1 MKYLCKY
8 IQKILVIC
16 IIIHIFAFEIRI
28 FIHYKVEAPLSN
40 NNLTTFDM
48 TREELLILVNKELGS
63 TKLTI
68 SEKTINEE
76 LDDVLEDFGED
87 EASNAKLVTKVAN
100 RLKRMDGNLHSDVSQ
115 QVKEYKKKARERKKA
130 KGTEPDDEDPND
142 DDTLDEEDMPEW
154 AKKLMG
160 EVRKEREARE
170 QKEAADA
177 KKALVNSIKEGL
189 KAKFEKANIPLN
201 SFFVKTALDKL
212 EIPDS
217 DADVKE
223 LIGKAEVLYNADL
236 KEAGISPDTKP
247 RSGGSG
253 AGGTGTVDE
262 HEFDDVA
269 AIRSRHKPK
278 DE

>member
-1 MKYLCKY
+1 
-8 IQKILVIC
+8 
-16 IIIHIFAFEIRI
+16 
-28 FIHYKVEAPLSN
+28 
-40 NNLTTFDM
+40 M
-48 TREELLILVNKELGS
+48 TREELLALVNNELGS

-87 EASNAKLVTKVAN
+87 EAVNAKLVTKVTN

-115 QVKEYKKKARERKKA
+115 QVKEYKKKARERQKA
-130 KGTEPDDEDPND
+130 KETESEEELSEEIPN
-142 DDTLDEEDMPEW
+142 EEDMPEW
-154 AKKLMG
+154 AKKLIG
-160 EVRKEREARE
+160 EVKKEREARE

-212 EIPDS
+212 EILDGEV
-217 DADVKE
+217 DIKDLV
-223 LIGKAEVLYNADL
+223 GKAEVLYNADL
-236 KEAGISPDTKP
+236 KEAGINPETKP
-247 RSGGSG
+247 RSGGGG

>member
-1 MKYLCKY
+1 
-8 IQKILVIC
+8 
-16 IIIHIFAFEIRI
+16 
-28 FIHYKVEAPLSN
+28 
-40 NNLTTFDM
+40 M
-48 TREELLILVNKELGS
+48 TREELLALVNKELGS

-87 EASNAKLVTKVAN
+87 EAVNAKLVTKVTN

-115 QVKEYKKKARERKKA
+115 QVKEYKKKARERQKA
-130 KGTEPDDEDPND
+130 KETESEEEGSEEIPN
-142 DDTLDEEDMPEW
+142 EEDMPEW
-154 AKKLMG
+154 AKKLIG
-160 EVRKEREARE
+160 EVKKEREARE

-212 EIPDS
+212 EIPDGEV
-217 DADVKE
+217 DIKDLV
-223 LIGKAEVLYNADL
+223 GKAEVLYNANL
-236 KEAGISPDTKP
+236 KEAGINPETKP
-247 RSGGSG
+247 RSGGGG

-269 AIRSRHKPK
+269 AIRSRHRPK

>member
-1 MKYLCKY
+1 
-8 IQKILVIC
+8 
-16 IIIHIFAFEIRI
+16 
-28 FIHYKVEAPLSN
+28 
-40 NNLTTFDM
+40 M

-63 TKLTI
+63 SKLTI

-87 EASNAKLVTKVAN
+87 EALNAKLVTKVAN

-115 QVKEYKKKARERKKA
+115 QVKEYKKKAKERQKA
-130 KGTEPDDEDPND
+130 KESESEEEEPGNNDIPN
-142 DDTLDEEDMPEW
+142 EEDMPEW
-154 AKKLMG
+154 AKKLIS
-160 EVRKEREARE
+160 EVKKEREARE

-212 EIPDS
+212 EIPES
-217 DADVKE
+217 DADIKE

-247 RSGGSG
+247 RSGGG
-253 AGGTGTVDE
+253 AGGTVTEDE

>member
-1 MKYLCKY
+1 
-8 IQKILVIC
+8 
-16 IIIHIFAFEIRI
+16 
-28 FIHYKVEAPLSN
+28 
-40 NNLTTFDM
+40 M
-48 TREELLILVNKELGS
+48 TREELLALVNKELGS

-87 EASNAKLVTKVAN
+87 EAANAKLVTKVTN

-115 QVKEYKKKARERKKA
+115 QVKEYKKKARERQKA
-130 KGTEPDDEDPND
+130 KETESEEEGSEEIPN
-142 DDTLDEEDMPEW
+142 EEDMPEW
-154 AKKLMG
+154 AKKLIG
-160 EVRKEREARE
+160 EVKKEREARE

-212 EIPDS
+212 EIPDGEV
-217 DADVKE
+217 DVKD
-223 LIGKAEVLYNADL
+223 LVGKAEVLYNADL
-236 KEAGISPDTKP
+236 KEAGIKPETKP
-247 RSGGSG
+247 RSGGGG
-253 AGGTGTVDE
+253 AGGTGTVNE

>member
-1 MKYLCKY
+1 
-8 IQKILVIC
+8 
-16 IIIHIFAFEIRI
+16 
-28 FIHYKVEAPLSN
+28 
-40 NNLTTFDM
+40 M
-48 TREELLILVNKELGS
+48 TREELLALVNKELGS

-76 LDDVLEDFGED
+76 LDDVLEDFCED
-87 EASNAKLVTKVAN
+87 EAANAKLVTKVTN

-115 QVKEYKKKARERKKA
+115 QVKEYKKKAKERQKA
-130 KGTEPDDEDPND
+130 KETELDEEEPEKDEIPN
-142 DDTLDEEDMPEW
+142 EEDMPEW
-154 AKKLMG
+154 AKKLIG
-160 EVRKEREARE
+160 EVKKEREARE

-212 EIPDS
+212 EIPDGE
-217 DADVKE
+217 ADIKDLV
-223 LIGKAEVLYNADL
+223 GKAEVLYNADL
-236 KEAGISPDTKP
+236 KEAGINPDTKP
-247 RSGGSG
+247 RSGGGG
-253 AGGTGTVDE
+253 AGGTGTGDE
-262 HEFDDVA
+262 HEFDDVV

>member
-1 MKYLCKY
+1 
-8 IQKILVIC
+8 
-16 IIIHIFAFEIRI
+16 
-28 FIHYKVEAPLSN
+28 
-40 NNLTTFDM
+40 M
-48 TREELLILVNKELGS
+48 TREELLVLVNKELGS

-87 EASNAKLVTKVAN
+87 EAKNAKLVTKVTN

-115 QVKEYKKKARERKKA
+115 QVKEYKKKAKESESEEE
-130 KGTEPDDEDPND
+130 EPENND
-142 DDTLDEEDMPEW
+142 IPDEEDMPEW
-154 AKKLMG
+154 AKKLIG
-160 EVRKEREARE
+160 EVKKEREARE

-212 EIPDS
+212 EIPDGE
-217 DADVKE
+217 ADIKDLV
-223 LIGKAEVLYNADL
+223 GKAEVLYNADL
-236 KEAGISPDTKP
+236 KEAGINPDTRS
-247 RSGGSG
+247 RSGGGG

>member
-1 MKYLCKY
+1 
-8 IQKILVIC
+8 
-16 IIIHIFAFEIRI
+16 
-28 FIHYKVEAPLSN
+28 
-40 NNLTTFDM
+40 M
-48 TREELLILVNKELGS
+48 TREELLALVNKELGS

-76 LDDVLEDFGED
+76 LDDVLEDFGKD
-87 EASNAKLVTKVAN
+87 EAANAKLVTKVTN

-115 QVKEYKKKARERKKA
+115 QVKEYKKKAKERQKA
-130 KGTEPDDEDPND
+130 KETELDEEEPEKDEIPN
-142 DDTLDEEDMPEW
+142 EEDMPEW
-154 AKKLMG
+154 AKKLIG
-160 EVRKEREARE
+160 EVKKEREARE
-170 QKEAADA
+170 QKEVADA

-212 EIPDS
+212 EIPDGE
-217 DADVKE
+217 ADIKDLV
-223 LIGKAEVLYNADL
+223 GKAEVLYNADL
-236 KEAGISPDTKP
+236 KEAGINPDTKP
-247 RSGGSG
+247 RSGGGG

-262 HEFDDVA
+262 HEFDDVV

>member
-1 MKYLCKY
+1 
-8 IQKILVIC
+8 
-16 IIIHIFAFEIRI
+16 
-28 FIHYKVEAPLSN
+28 
-40 NNLTTFDM
+40 M
-48 TREELLILVNKELGS
+48 TREELLALVNKELGS

-87 EASNAKLVTKVAN
+87 EAANAKLVTKVTN

-115 QVKEYKKKARERKKA
+115 QVKEYKKKARERQKA
-130 KGTEPDDEDPND
+130 KESESEEEESENNDIPN
-142 DDTLDEEDMPEW
+142 EEDMPEW
-154 AKKLMG
+154 AKKLIG
-160 EVRKEREARE
+160 EVKKEREARE
-170 QKEAADA
+170 QKGAADA

-212 EIPDS
+212 EIPDG
-217 DADVKE
+217 DEVDVKD
-223 LIGKAEVLYNADL
+223 LVGKAEVLYNADL
-236 KEAGISPDTKP
+236 KEAGINPETKP
-247 RSGGSG
+247 RSGGGG

>member
-1 MKYLCKY
+1 
-8 IQKILVIC
+8 
-16 IIIHIFAFEIRI
+16 
-28 FIHYKVEAPLSN
+28 
-40 NNLTTFDM
+40 M
-48 TREELLILVNKELGS
+48 TREELLALVNKELGS

-87 EASNAKLVTKVAN
+87 EAANAKLVTKVTN

-115 QVKEYKKKARERKKA
+115 QVKEYKKKARERQKA
-130 KGTEPDDEDPND
+130 KETESEEEEPENND
-142 DDTLDEEDMPEW
+142 IPDEEDMPEW
-154 AKKLMG
+154 AKKLIG
-160 EVRKEREARE
+160 EVKKEREARE

-212 EIPDS
+212 EIPDGEV
-217 DADVKE
+217 DIKDLV
-223 LIGKAEVLYNADL
+223 GKAEVLYNADL
-236 KEAGISPDTKP
+236 KEAGINPETKP
-247 RSGGSG
+247 RGGGGG

>member
-1 MKYLCKY
+1 
-8 IQKILVIC
+8 
-16 IIIHIFAFEIRI
+16 
-28 FIHYKVEAPLSN
+28 
-40 NNLTTFDM
+40 M
-48 TREELLILVNKELGS
+48 TREELLALVNKELGS

-87 EASNAKLVTKVAN
+87 EAVNAKLVTKVAN

-115 QVKEYKKKARERKKA
+115 QVKEYKKKARERQKA
-130 KGTEPDDEDPND
+130 KETESEEEGSEEIPN
-142 DDTLDEEDMPEW
+142 EEDMPEW
-154 AKKLMG
+154 AKKLIG
-160 EVRKEREARE
+160 EVKKEREARE

-212 EIPDS
+212 EIPDGEV
-217 DADVKE
+217 DIKDLV
-223 LIGKAEVLYNADL
+223 GKAEVLYNADL
-236 KEAGISPDTKP
+236 KEAGINPETKP
-247 RSGGSG
+247 RSGGGG

>member
-1 MKYLCKY
+1 
-8 IQKILVIC
+8 
-16 IIIHIFAFEIRI
+16 
-28 FIHYKVEAPLSN
+28 
-40 NNLTTFDM
+40 M
-48 TREELLILVNKELGS
+48 TREELLALVNKELGS

-87 EASNAKLVTKVAN
+87 EAANAKLVTKVTN

-115 QVKEYKKKARERKKA
+115 QVKEYKKKAKERQKA
-130 KGTEPDDEDPND
+130 KETELDEEEPEKDEIPN
-142 DDTLDEEDMPEW
+142 EEDMPEW
-154 AKKLMG
+154 AKKLIG
-160 EVRKEREARE
+160 EVKKEREARE

-212 EIPDS
+212 EIPDGE
-217 DADVKE
+217 ADIKDLV
-223 LIGKAEVLYNADL
+223 GKAEVLYNADL
-236 KEAGISPDTKP
+236 KEAGINPDIKP
-247 RSGGSG
+247 RSGGGG

-269 AIRSRHKPK
+269 TIRSRHKPK

>member
-1 MKYLCKY
+1 
-8 IQKILVIC
+8 
-16 IIIHIFAFEIRI
+16 
-28 FIHYKVEAPLSN
+28 
-40 NNLTTFDM
+40 M
-48 TREELLILVNKELGS
+48 TREELLALVNKELGS

-87 EASNAKLVTKVAN
+87 EAVNAKLVTKVTN

-115 QVKEYKKKARERKKA
+115 QVKEYKKKARERQKA
-130 KGTEPDDEDPND
+130 KETESEKEGYEEIPN
-142 DDTLDEEDMPEW
+142 EEDMPEW
-154 AKKLMG
+154 AKKLIG
-160 EVRKEREARE
+160 EVKKEREARE

-212 EIPDS
+212 EIPDGEV
-217 DADVKE
+217 DIKDLV
-223 LIGKAEVLYNADL
+223 GKAEVLYNADL
-236 KEAGISPDTKP
+236 KEAGINPETKP
-247 RSGGSG
+247 RSGGGG

>member
-1 MKYLCKY
+1 
-8 IQKILVIC
+8 
-16 IIIHIFAFEIRI
+16 
-28 FIHYKVEAPLSN
+28 
-40 NNLTTFDM
+40 M
-48 TREELLILVNKELGS
+48 TREELLALVNKELGS

-87 EASNAKLVTKVAN
+87 EAVNAKLVTKVTN

-115 QVKEYKKKARERKKA
+115 QVKEYKKKARERQKA
-130 KGTEPDDEDPND
+130 KETESEEEGSEEIPN
-142 DDTLDEEDMPEW
+142 EEDMPEW
-154 AKKLMG
+154 AKKLIG
-160 EVRKEREARE
+160 EVKKEREARE

-201 SFFVKTALDKL
+201 SFFVKTALYKL
-212 EIPDS
+212 EIPDGEV
-217 DADVKE
+217 DIKDLV
-223 LIGKAEVLYNADL
+223 GKAEVLYNADI
-236 KEAGISPDTKP
+236 KEAGINPETKP
-247 RSGGSG
+247 RSGGGG

>member
-1 MKYLCKY
+1 
-8 IQKILVIC
+8 
-16 IIIHIFAFEIRI
+16 
-28 FIHYKVEAPLSN
+28 
-40 NNLTTFDM
+40 M
-48 TREELLILVNKELGS
+48 TRQELLALGIKELGS

-87 EASNAKLVTKVAN
+87 EAANAKLVTKVTN

-115 QVKEYKKKARERKKA
+115 QVKEYKKKARERQKA
-130 KGTEPDDEDPND
+130 KETESEEEGSEEIPN
-142 DDTLDEEDMPEW
+142 EEDMPEW
-154 AKKLMG
+154 AKKLIG
-160 EVRKEREARE
+160 EVKKEREARE

-189 KAKFEKANIPLN
+189 KAKFEKANIPLI

-212 EIPDS
+212 EIPDGEV
-217 DADVKE
+217 DIKDLV
-223 LIGKAEVLYNADL
+223 GKAEVLYNADL
-236 KEAGISPDTKP
+236 KEAGINPETKP
-247 RSGGSG
+247 RSGGGG

>member
-1 MKYLCKY
+1 
-8 IQKILVIC
+8 
-16 IIIHIFAFEIRI
+16 
-28 FIHYKVEAPLSN
+28 
-40 NNLTTFDM
+40 M

-115 QVKEYKKKARERKKA
+115 QVKEYKKKARERQKA
-130 KGTEPDDEDPND
+130 KDTEPDDEEPND
-142 DDTLDEEDMPEW
+142 NDTPDEEDMPEW

-212 EIPDS
+212 EIPEN
-217 DADVKE
+217 DADIKE

-253 AGGTGTVDE
+253 AGGTGAVDE

>member
-1 MKYLCKY
+1 
-8 IQKILVIC
+8 
-16 IIIHIFAFEIRI
+16 
-28 FIHYKVEAPLSN
+28 
-40 NNLTTFDM
+40 M
-48 TREELLILVNKELGS
+48 TREELLALVNKELGS

-87 EASNAKLVTKVAN
+87 EAVNAKLVTKVTN

-115 QVKEYKKKARERKKA
+115 QVKEYKKKARERQKA
-130 KGTEPDDEDPND
+130 KETEPEEEGSEEIP
-142 DDTLDEEDMPEW
+142 DEEDMPGW
-154 AKKLMG
+154 AKKLIG
-160 EVRKEREARE
+160 EVKKEREARE

-212 EIPDS
+212 EIPDGEV
-217 DADVKE
+217 DIKDLV
-223 LIGKAEVLYNADL
+223 GKAEVLYNADL
-236 KEAGISPDTKP
+236 KEAGINPETKP
-247 RSGGSG
+247 RSGGGG